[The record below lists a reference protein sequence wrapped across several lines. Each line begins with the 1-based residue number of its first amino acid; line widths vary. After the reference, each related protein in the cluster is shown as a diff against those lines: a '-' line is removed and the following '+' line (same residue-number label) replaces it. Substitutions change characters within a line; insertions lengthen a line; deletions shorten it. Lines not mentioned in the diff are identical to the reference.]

1 MEKHKID
8 ELFSQKLDQFEATP
22 AVDTWE
28 QIAEQLRS
36 KTRALLVKRFTVAAS
51 VALVV
56 LSGYFVFQLPGH
68 EYPAPDIYITNQSEH
83 INEPLVLNEEIVL
96 PLLVFERTQA
106 AEPVKSPGLTLDKQI
121 VSNEDFEQVKPLLT
135 EVKPDNADQLISSTT
150 FEETRP
156 ADISPDVIVE
166 DVSPTTYSAPPDE
179 TAPVLLAS
187 NQGLNESIQIIYK
200 QGKEEEKS
208 NISKALTFMDDVRKG
223 DKKLLNF
230 NKIKNNFF
238 NKDKE
243 EVSNSK

>member
-28 QIAEQLRS
+28 QIADQLRS
-36 KTRALLVKRFTVAAS
+36 KTRALLVKRFSVAAS

-56 LSGYFVFQLPGH
+56 LSGYYVFQSQDH
-68 EYPAPDIYITNQSEH
+68 ESSTPDIYITNQGEQ

-96 PLLVFERTQA
+96 PLFVFERTQPA
-106 AEPVKSPGLTLDKQI
+106 GPVNSPGLTTDEKN
-121 VSNEDFEQVKPLLT
+121 VSNEDLEQLKPLLT
-135 EVKPDNADQLISSTT
+135 KVTPANADQLDRSIIL
-150 FEETRP
+150 EE
-156 ADISPDVIVE
+156 ASQGDITPVVIAE
-166 DVSPTTYSAPPDE
+166 DVSPATYSAPPDE

-238 NKDKE
+238 GKDKE